1 MAKFSSRRRLVLED
15 PEEVLNLVQRW
26 LTSAKRRW
34 QWLAVGAVV
43 LVTVVA
49 VWGVNRRM
57 QAARE
62 DRAAA
67 ELVQMRPRLTEANPE
82 NAKALKEL
90 VARYPGAKAAFE
102 AELLRANLL
111 YRMKNYAE
119 AAGTY
124 ESLIQSGDPGWQ
136 ALISESLSYCY
147 EGMGDFKKAAAALRP
162 VAEQSTGAFQG
173 EVMQRLALLYE
184 KAGDPKEA
192 VVYWRKLLDLSPK
205 PPLVAYLKEKV
216 AAAEAQAA
224 PPKK

>member
-1 MAKFSSRRRLVLED
+1 MAVGQTLLLGLTLEK
-15 PEEVLNLVQRW
+15 V
-26 LTSAKRRW
+26 KRQW
-34 QWLAVGAVV
+34 KWLALGLGV
-43 LVTVVA
+43 LVA
-49 VWGVNRRM
+49 VWACWAINNQITER
-57 QAARE
+57 RE

-90 VARYPGAKAAFE
+90 VAKYPGAKAAFE
-102 AELLRANLL
+102 AELLRADLL

-124 ESLIQSGDPGWQ
+124 ESLLQGRAPGWQ